1 MEKEIRERNIPRPVR
16 VGAMKIA
23 GTGAVGMTKADT
35 VSIAETSAKGMAEM
49 GAIGAAGEAAI
60 GISVST
66 ATPGSPK
73 VSAIKGMDKQN
84 KGRPQQRG
92 DTDTY
97 V

>member
-1 MEKEIRERNIPRPVR
+1 VEKEIKERNIPRPVR

-23 GTGAVGMTKADT
+23 GTGAVGMTEADT
-35 VSIAETSAKGMAEM
+35 VSIAETSAKGMVKM
-49 GAIGAAGEAAI
+49 GAIGAVGAAI
-60 GISVST
+60 GIFVST